1 MKYTSPVVELKVLMA
16 NDVITASQQPV
27 DPDNP
32 SLGEEERD

>member
-16 NDVITASQQPV
+16 NDVITASKPTV
-27 DPDNP
+27 DHDNP